1 MSLLVVGSVAYDGIE
16 TPFGKV
22 DKVPGG
28 SATYASLS
36 ASYFY
41 NPVRLVGVVGKDFAQ
56 SDIDAFKNRKV
67 DTEGLQIDKS
77 GNTFFWQGRYHE
89 NFQQRDTL
97 DTQLNVFANF
107 DPILPEQY
115 KESEYICLAN
125 IQPDLQQKVLDQ
137 VENPKMIIMDTMNL
151 WIDNALDDLKK
162 TLKNVHLL
170 VINDE
175 EAQQLSGD
183 NNLMNAAKIIRDMG
197 PDSLIIKKGEHGALL
212 FSDEDFFSAPAFPV
226 TQLYDPTGAGDTF
239 LGGMQG
245 WLAQTDDLS
254 VSNIRRA
261 MIYGTVMASFCV
273 EEFGPGRLQNLTDK
287 EISERYEKIKQLS
300 EIPSQ

>member
-67 DTEGLQIDKS
+67 DTEGLQIDQS

-162 TLKNVHLL
+162 MKSDLQ
-170 VINDE
+170 D
-175 EAQQLSGD
+175 
-183 NNLMNAAKIIRDMG
+183 KI
-197 PDSLIIKKGEHGALL
+197 
-212 FSDEDFFSAPAFPV
+212 
-226 TQLYDPTGAGDTF
+226 
-239 LGGMQG
+239 
-245 WLAQTDDLS
+245 
-254 VSNIRRA
+254 NIREQGENPDAHVQIKVA
-261 MIYGTVMASFCV
+261 MATCGIASGAKEVYEFFQDELEKRNIEAVVLQTGCMGYCYAEPTIEV
-273 EEFGPGRLQNLTDK
+273 ILPGEEPVVFGYVDTQKAG
-287 EISERYEKIKQLS
+287 EIINKYIKSGELVDGV
-300 EIPSQ
+300 IPDTYKTIDNK